1 MNPISDTAFYT
12 CAIRAQDA
20 QEAQPLCGDDF
31 AHLFMTRHGK
41 AIFDSMK
48 ADTRPYQSIAVRHRM
63 IDNFLRMR
71 LAQQPKTKVIL
82 IGAGFDARA
91 FRLSDGVWFELDEPQ
106 LIKHKNHCLPEISC
120 PNPLR
125 RIAID
130 FSEQTL
136 ASKLPLNADEVPV
149 IVVME
154 GVFGYLDEDQI
165 TQTLQTLIKAY
176 PRHSLIC
183 DLMTKYFILT
193 QGKELTDC
201 IEKLGAKFRFFAD
214 DPTDI
219 FKRAGYRHVYGNSIL
234 SETLEVS
241 QQDFSLFVLKN
252 FFSYIMRGYSMNLFE
267 VKSRA

>member
-20 QEAQPLCGDDF
+20 QQAQPLCGDDF
-31 AHLFMTRHGK
+31 AHLFMTAHGD
-41 AIFDSMK
+41 AIFDSLK

-63 IDNFLRMR
+63 IDDFLRTR

-82 IGAGFDARA
+82 LGAGFDARA
-91 FRLSDGVWFELDEPQ
+91 FRLGDGVWFEIDEPQ
-106 LIKHKNHCLPEISC
+106 VIEHKNHCLPETSC
-120 PNPLR
+120 PNSLH

-130 FSEQTL
+130 FSQQTL
-136 ASKLPLNADEVPV
+136 ASKLPLNADGVPV

-154 GVFGYLDEDQI
+154 GVFGYLDEEQI
-165 TQTLQTLIKAY
+165 AQTLQTLMQAY
-176 PRHSLIC
+176 PQHSLIC
-183 DLMTKYFILT
+183 DLMTKYFILS

-201 IEKLGAKFRFFAD
+201 IEKLGAKFQFFSD

-219 FKRAGYRHVYGNSIL
+219 FQRAGYRHVYGNSIL

-241 QQDFSLFVLKN
+241 QQGYSLFLLKN
-252 FFSYIMRGYSMNLFE
+252 FFSYIMRGYTMNLFE
-267 VKSRA
+267 MTPRH